1 MDGEFPKFHI
11 NFGDSQNRSNAQ
23 YFENSS
29 FFSNPNQNPV
39 TNNLQTSQNTEKQ
52 PRGNNWD
59 AAEDVAIMSAWCFT
73 SEDKERGK
81 NQKKKASLWAQIKQ
95 LYDAAR
101 VENTEKLNSRNEDQT
116 RGRFKRLSENA
127 QKWVDVYREA

>member
-1 MDGEFPKFHI
+1 MVSFQIFIYILETLKI
-11 NFGDSQNRSNAQ
+11 VLMLSILKILR
-23 YFENSS
+23 

-52 PRGNNWD
+52 PRGNKWD
-59 AAEDVAIMSAWCFT
+59 AAEDVALMLAWCFAT
-73 SEDKERGK
+73 WKK
-81 NQKKKASLWAQIKQ
+81 QKKTSLWAQIKQ

-101 VENTEKLNSRNEDQT
+101 VENSEKLNSKNEDQM

-127 QKWVDVYREA
+127 QKWVGVY